1 MTSLLVA
8 GAAGATGIAWAA
20 PAIMAK
26 TKAVIISLFMK
37 SLPICSAG
45 CLPSAAGECHA
56 GADLADRLVD
66 QLQRLFAVAA
76 LVRRRGNEFSAGRLQ
91 QADAGGH
98 VRLRADGVADAHAG
112 GDRGPE
118 QRLAGEGCRHLLVSS
133 EVFRT
138 LAIPVAECG
147 SPGGR
152 CRRTD
157 KPGRR
162 PRLGLAGA
170 GGWPSWTV
178 RRCFL
183 HGCVLLGCR
192 AFSRHSSASCK
203 AAPRCH
209 QNFPPM
215 PVLQ

>member
-66 QLQRLFAVAA
+66 QLQRFFAVAA
-76 LVRRRGNEFSAGRLQ
+76 LVRRRGGELSAGRLQ
-91 QADAGGH
+91 QAEAGGH

-133 EVFRT
+133 EVSQHWPIR
-138 LAIPVAECG
+138 LWNAVA
-147 SPGGR
+147 PGGAAAAR
-152 CRRTD
+152 LSRAARRVLD
-157 KPGRR
+157 WQAPENRR
-162 PRLGLAGA
+162 FGLSGA
-170 GGWPSWTV
+170 VFFTCP
-178 RRCFL
+178 C
-183 HGCVLLGCR
+183 C
-192 AFSRHSSASCK
+192 SA
-203 AAPRCH
+203 A
-209 QNFPPM
+209 
-215 PVLQ
+215 